1 MSCNYHYDKII
12 SVGRP
17 RNRIPQEVNEAL
29 VAFRNILTLKTSLRQ
44 RPTQKIA
51 RISTFNYRLKKGLG
65 ILRHRKA
72 YGANRTTFLWYQNN
86 FGSVKNPLYL
96 ARLHGRLSSRV
107 EARLGR
113 FLCFLIYLSVRM
125 HIMNIQRKLKHART
139 LLCSHFST
147 SAVLQNVGK
156 MAYRL
161 ARARTRS
168 ASPHEA

>member
-1 MSCNYHYDKII
+1 MNSFFGSDSIDPI
-12 SVGRP
+12 V
-17 RNRIPQEVNEAL
+17 QNEASNL
-29 VAFRNILTLKTSLRQ
+29 DICSRRTYKVLRLFVAYCTIGRVYLQS
-44 RPTQKIA
+44 
-51 RISTFNYRLKKGLG
+51 
-65 ILRHRKA
+65 

-113 FLCFLIYLSVRM
+113 FLCFLIYLGVRM